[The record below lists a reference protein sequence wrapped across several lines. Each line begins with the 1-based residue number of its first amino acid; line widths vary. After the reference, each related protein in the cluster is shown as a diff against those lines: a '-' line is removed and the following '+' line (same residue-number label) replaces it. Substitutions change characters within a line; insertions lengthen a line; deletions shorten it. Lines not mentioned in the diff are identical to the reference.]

1 MPEPGLPASL
11 STAGPTH
18 HRSSGE
24 HHNRRS
30 PSLLYFQHHLHNK
43 CWWERSGWSSTM
55 GQHYIKNLKFIVE
68 LEWYSSTLDP
78 WAACHPHPHRII
90 AKKPEGIFLW
100 FTDIV
105 EKAMCKRY
113 TKKQEA
119 WDVHRDTL
127 DSCRIIGYWW
137 WFTVSVGNSLNTVL
151 QTYICGMIK
160 LENIVIG
167 NAESQLV
174 TGWRS
179 SSYRG
184 YTINQLFTTCM
195 TITWDSGYASDSNS
209 THRRWGT
216 RLCISNKLP

>member
-1 MPEPGLPASL
+1 MLMREVRMVINYGPALHKEPKIYCWTGVVLKYP
-11 STAGPTH
+11 GPL
-18 HRSSGE
+18 GC
-24 HHNRRS
+24 
-30 PSLLYFQHHLHNK
+30 L
-43 CWWERSGWSSTM
+43 SSTPTSNHC
-55 GQHYIKNLKFIVE
+55 Q
-68 LEWYSSTLDP
+68 
-78 WAACHPHPHRII
+78 
-90 AKKPEGIFLW
+90 KPEGIFLW

-174 TGWRS
+174 TGRRS

-184 YTINQLFTTCM
+184 YTINRLFTTCM